1 MKAEH
6 RNKVDGFYKFTEDIN
21 KNWNMKCRATEV
33 APQLKTLTGFEENE
47 FSSRDPCLLLDSPG
61 AHTLVP

>member
-1 MKAEH
+1 
-6 RNKVDGFYKFTEDIN
+6 
-21 KNWNMKCRATEV
+21 MKCRATEV